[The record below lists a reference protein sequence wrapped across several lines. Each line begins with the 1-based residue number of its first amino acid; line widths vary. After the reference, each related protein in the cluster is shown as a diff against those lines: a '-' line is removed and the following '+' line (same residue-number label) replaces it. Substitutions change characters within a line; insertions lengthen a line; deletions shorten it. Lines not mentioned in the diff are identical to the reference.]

1 MRSWLQDN
9 PILGVLSALA
19 ILLAVV
25 IGVEG
30 EFGASVGSV
39 IRPGAA
45 RRAVATDAKLL
56 PPIIA
61 IAPEVAYPETVARP
75 VFSPTRRPAPEAP
88 ATAQSTFQKGQFVL
102 QGVIVVGTNRVALL
116 REKSSGRIIRIE
128 RGKEVNGIQ
137 VVEIQPETVTLSLGS
152 EQEMLSLSVQ
162 KPAPGAPGAAAAPAA
177 TPQGG
182 PFASTT
188 PAAAPGAPAAPA
200 PGAPQAAAPAAV
212 FPPFARPL
220 PGGAQP
226 NAPQPAGTPNSN
238 PAARAT
244 TDAAA
249 APMTPEELLERRRAR
264 RTPQN
269 Q

>member
-9 PILGVLSALA
+9 PLLGVLAALA

-25 IGVEG
+25 IGAEG
-30 EFGASVGSV
+30 EFGSSVGSV

-45 RRAVATDAKLL
+45 GRAVATDAKLL

-61 IAPEVAYPETVARP
+61 IAPEVAYPETTARP
-75 VFSPTRRPAPEAP
+75 VFTPTRRPAPEAP
-88 ATAQSTFQKGQFVL
+88 AAAQSTFQKGQFVL
-102 QGVIVVGTNRVALL
+102 QGVIVVGNDRVAML

-128 RGKEVNGIQ
+128 RGREVNGIK

-152 EQEMLSLSVQ
+152 EEEMLSLSVQ
-162 KPAPGAPGAAAAPAA
+162 KPAPGLPGAAA
-177 TPQGG
+177 PQGG
-182 PFASTT
+182 PFASTA
-188 PAAAPGAPAAPA
+188 PAVAPGSAAAPPVQPAAPPVATVNPFGPRQMIA
-200 PGAPQAAAPAAV
+200 PGV
-212 FPPFARPL
+212 
-220 PGGAQP
+220 AQP
-226 NAPQPAGTPNSN
+226 NAAQPAATNPN

-244 TDAAA
+244 TDAAG
-249 APMTPEELLERRRAR
+249 APMTQEELLERRRAR

>member
-9 PILGVLSALA
+9 PILGVLSALV

-25 IGVEG
+25 IGAEG

-45 RRAVATDAKLL
+45 SRAVATDAKLL

-61 IAPEVAYPETVARP
+61 IAPEVAYPETTARP
-75 VFSPTRRPAPEAP
+75 VFTPTRRPAPEAP
-88 ATAQSTFQKGQFVL
+88 AAAQSTFQKGQFVL
-102 QGVIVVGTNRVALL
+102 QGVIVVGSDRVAML

-128 RGKEVNGIQ
+128 RGKEVNGIK

-152 EQEMLSLSVQ
+152 EEEMLSLSVQ
-162 KPAPGAPGAAAAPAA
+162 KPAPGSPAAATA
-177 TPQGG
+177 PQGG
-182 PFASTT
+182 PFASTAPAGAPGT
-188 PAAAPGAPAAPA
+188 AAAPPA
-200 PGAPQAAAPAAV
+200 PPLATV
-212 FPPFARPL
+212 NPFGPRPTPM
-220 PGGAQP
+220 PGVAQP
-226 NAPQPAGTPNSN
+226 NAAQPAATPNPN

>member
-9 PILGVLSALA
+9 PILGVLAGLA
-19 ILLAVV
+19 ILLAAV

-39 IRPGAA
+39 VRPGAA
-45 RRAVATDAKLL
+45 SRAVATDAKLL
-56 PPIIA
+56 PPLIA
-61 IAPEVAYPETVARP
+61 IAPEVAYPETAARP
-75 VFSPTRRPAPEAP
+75 VFTPTRRHAPEAP
-88 ATAQSTFQKGQFVL
+88 APAQSTFQKGQFVL
-102 QGVIVVGTNRVALL
+102 QGVIVVGDNRVAML

-128 RGKEVNGIQ
+128 RGREVNGIK

-152 EQEMLSLSVQ
+152 EEEKLTLSVQ
-162 KPAPGAPGAAAAPAA
+162 KPAPALPAAAAAA
-177 TPQGG
+177 AAPQGG
-182 PFASTT
+182 PFASTA
-188 PAAAPGAPAAPA
+188 PAGAPAT
-200 PGAPQAAAPAAV
+200 AAPPPAA
-212 FPPFARPL
+212 PPLATVTPARTSVM
-220 PGGAQP
+220 PGVVQP
-226 NAPQPAGTPNSN
+226 GTPNPN

>member
-9 PILGVLSALA
+9 PILGVLAALA
-19 ILLAVV
+19 ILLGVV

-39 IRPGAA
+39 VRPGAA
-45 RRAVATDAKLL
+45 SRAVVTDAKLL
-56 PPIIA
+56 PPLIA
-61 IAPEVAYPETVARP
+61 IAPEVAYPETTTRP
-75 VFSPTRRPAPEAP
+75 VFTPTRRPAPEAP
-88 ATAQSTFQKGQFVL
+88 AAVAQPTFQKGQFVL
-102 QGVIVVGTNRVALL
+102 QGVIVVGESRVAML
-116 REKSSGRIIRIE
+116 REKSSGRIIRVE
-128 RGKEVNGIQ
+128 RGREVNGIK

-152 EQEMLSLSVQ
+152 EEEKLSLSVQ
-162 KPAPGAPGAAAAPAA
+162 KPAPGAPAAAGPQAGPFGPTAPAVAPGTAAPPAPPA
-177 TPQGG
+177 TP
-182 PFASTT
+182 PVA
-188 PAAAPGAPAAPA
+188 
-200 PGAPQAAAPAAV
+200 
-212 FPPFARPL
+212 FPPFARPIV
-220 PGGAQP
+220 PGVAQP
-226 NAPQPAGTPNSN
+226 NAAQPAGTPNPN

>member
-19 ILLAVV
+19 ILLGVV

-45 RRAVATDAKLL
+45 SRAVATDAKLL

-61 IAPEVAYPETVARP
+61 IAPEVAYPETTARP
-75 VFSPTRRPAPEAP
+75 VFTPTRRPAPEAP
-88 ATAQSTFQKGQFVL
+88 TAAQSTFQKGQFVL
-102 QGVIVVGTNRVALL
+102 QGVIVVGSNRVAML

-128 RGKEVNGIQ
+128 RGREVNGIK

-152 EQEMLSLSVQ
+152 EEEMLSLSVQ
-162 KPAPGAPGAAAAPAA
+162 KPAPGLPGAAA
-177 TPQGG
+177 PQGG
-182 PFASTT
+182 PFASTA
-188 PAAAPGAPAAPA
+188 PAVAPGTATAPA
-200 PGAPQAAAPAAV
+200 PPPGT
-212 FPPFARPL
+212 FPPFARPSTM
-220 PGGAQP
+220 PGVAQP
-226 NAPQPAGTPNSN
+226 NAAQPAGTPNPN

-249 APMTPEELLERRRAR
+249 APMTPEELLARRRAR